1 VPATR
6 EASLV
11 LVAGLCLGGCGD
23 GGGEPGLGQIRIV
36 SGLAQTDT
44 TGTVLEDPLVV
55 EVHGQGGSPAEGV
68 TVRFGPAVCLP
79 ACALPF
85 STDLG
90 RVVPDLEV
98 ATDARGRASTRV
110 YLSYPAGEAGV
121 PIEVQS
127 LELADTAL
135 FHIEPG
141 NPVGVLIHV
150 SDTAVYAGASYELRA
165 ALVDQWLSPRPEEVS
180 YVSET
185 PTIAIVSASGILKAE
200 AIGRGTVTA
209 TAGGFTAVAQVS
221 VVPEGTVAL
230 GEFAV
235 PSHISVVNLDGTG
248 RRLLAETGALY
259 GGASTWDPDGQTIV
273 YHFSDN
279 LGTRL
284 RRIPSSGGADALLLT
299 GALPFEESAF
309 PEFSADGAWIYF
321 HGYTSASVGGEIW
334 RSHADGTA
342 LERVGPPGGAGSA
355 DVFPTPSPDGTRVA
369 FFSNRGHPERMTLRI
384 LTLADSSET
393 ELAIDGTQP
402 RWSPLGN
409 WIALHRRVLGQDAV
423 WVVRPEGT
431 EARRVSPA
439 GARFFDFGL
448 SWSPDGQWLI
458 AIAEIGPVLLGL
470 NGAALPL
477 HLGSSAVYPA
487 WKP

>member
-6 EASLV
+6 EACLV

-23 GGGEPGLGQIRIV
+23 GGGEPGQGQIRIV

-44 TGTVLEDPLVV
+44 TGAVLEDPLVV

-85 STDLG
+85 STELD
-90 RVVPDLEV
+90 RVVPELEV

-127 LELADTAL
+127 LDLTDTAR

-141 NPVGVLIHV
+141 NPVGLLIHV
-150 SDTAVYAGASYELRA
+150 SDTAVYAGASYDLRA
-165 ALVDQWLSPRPEEVS
+165 ALVDQWLSARPEVVS
-180 YVSET
+180 YVAET
-185 PTIAIVSASGILKAE
+185 PTVATVSASGTLKAE

-235 PSHISVVNLDGTG
+235 PSHIYVVNLDGTG

-273 YHFSDN
+273 YHFTNN
-279 LGTRL
+279 LGTHL
-284 RRIPSSGGADALLLT
+284 RRIPFSGGADVPLLT

-309 PEFSADGAWIYF
+309 PEFSADGDWVYF
-321 HGYTSASVGGEIW
+321 HGYTSSSVGGEIW

-342 LERVGPPGGAGSA
+342 LERVGPQGGVESA

-384 LTLADSSET
+384 LTLAGSSET
-393 ELAIDGTQP
+393 ELDIDGTQP
-402 RWSPLGN
+402 RWSPLGD

-423 WVVRPEGT
+423 WVVRPDGT

-477 HLGSSAVYPA
+477 HMESNAVYPA
-487 WKP
+487 WRR

>member
-1 VPATR
+1 MPATR
-6 EASLV
+6 EACLV
-11 LVAGLCLGGCGD
+11 LVAGLCLGACGD
-23 GGGEPGLGQIRIV
+23 GGAEPGLGQLRIV
-36 SGLAQTDT
+36 SGSDQTDT
-44 TGTVLEDPLVV
+44 SGVVLEEPLVV
-55 EVHGQGGSPAEGV
+55 EVHEQGGSPAEGV
-68 TVRFGPAVCLP
+68 TVRFGPAACLP
-79 ACALPF
+79 GCALPF
-85 STDLG
+85 STELG
-90 RVVPDLEV
+90 RVAPQVEV
-98 ATDARGRASTRV
+98 VTDARGRAATEV
-110 YLSYPAGEAGV
+110 FLSIPAGEAGV

-141 NPVGVLIHV
+141 NPIGVLIQV
-150 SDTAVYAGASYELRA
+150 PDTAVYAGASYELRA
-165 ALVDQWLSPRPEEVS
+165 ALVDRSLSPRSEAVT
-180 YVSET
+180 YHTET
-185 PTIAIVSASGILKAE
+185 PAIVSVSPAGTLRAE

-209 TAGGFTAVAQVS
+209 TFGDFVAVAQVS

-235 PSHISVVNLDGTG
+235 PSHIYVVNLDGTG

-279 LGTRL
+279 LGTHL
-284 RRIPSSGGADALLLT
+284 RRIPSSGGADAPLLT

-321 HGYTSASVGGEIW
+321 HGYTSSSVGGEIW

-402 RWSPLGN
+402 RWSPLGD

-431 EARRVSPA
+431 EARRVSPT

-458 AIAEIGPVLLGL
+458 AIADIGPVLLGL

-487 WKP
+487 WRH